1 MFIET
6 GFKEVR
12 IVKNF
17 SILFVF
23 GCLCEGKLWSFIVKR
38 KFTCNPITC
47 MLKLLRIH
55 MVKTKISILNRLEIV
70 ELFCKSKVNTYT

>member
-47 MLKLLRIH
+47 MFKVY
-55 MVKTKISILNRLEIV
+55 VKIV
-70 ELFCKSKVNTYT
+70 KDSHGKN